1 MICIMGGR
9 PHLAHGALI
18 SAAGE
23 ALRREGEVYI
33 VVPKQLTLQTEL
45 DLIRALE
52 PGGSFRLNVL
62 SPERLCARIFDTAGK
77 PEGERVDDRGRVM
90 LARRALN
97 ACEKQLKV
105 YSGAGHRRGFPARAA
120 RQLEILRQA
129 GMTPKEV
136 RALAAKREGLFAAK
150 LTDMAQL
157 LEQYLTFLD
166 GGYLDGEGV
175 FLAAAEEA
183 SASQAAR
190 CAGMVFYGFDLMPRP
205 LHKLIAALGAVC
217 PVTLIFAADPDSHAP
232 DADLYLAVNRSI
244 GRLRDAAREA
254 GAEIVSRRMEET
266 GAASRPG
273 DLTHLCDSLFARK
286 GTAYAG
292 PREGVSLIS
301 LKDPASE
308 AAYVAGKC
316 RELAMAG
323 ARWNDM
329 MVVCEDLSGYGR
341 CLQDAFSAF
350 EIPLFLSTSRP
361 ASRHPLAEAVL
372 SALRLIEKG
381 FRTEDALALLR
392 TGYIQLNNPDSLAN
406 YLVKYEP
413 RGKGLTLA
421 FVRGGDEAAANEED
435 RKALMEPV
443 CQLRENL
450 RKAENLRGQ
459 LTAIFDYM
467 QAISAYETSLARQ
480 EKLTQAGLN
489 TLAGEESQVWNRI
502 LSTLDQTAL
511 LMGEKRLSLEDLF
524 ETLREGLDAAV
535 IKPLPQSGDAVAAQ
549 SLDAAVFRSAKY
561 LFFVGLTDRVYADMD
576 GLFTGRQTEEMSRDA
591 KKYLC
596 PDATEKALMRRYYF
610 KTALEAAG
618 ERVVFTYP
626 ISGQDGSAQRGAPV
640 LGEIR
645 RLLPNLPE
653 EGGLEQQEKIGEM
666 LLSAPGAALKQA
678 GGALDT
684 EAGRRAFTTIAQM
697 GGEKVKR
704 LLAAFDPAH
713 DSQQLQ
719 PDTARQI
726 YGALN
731 SASVT
736 RLELFGKCPFA
747 HFMRYAIS
755 PQRTEPFRLTPRDEG
770 GFFHDALRAFLAGA
784 GEEMTPQAAQARM
797 DEISDL
803 LLTRMD
809 GERRFDTAVSQADRK
824 RLKRTARSAAEA
836 LVMQLKGTGFAPVE
850 MELEFGGAD
859 GAALKLKAPGG
870 DCALEGRIDRI
881 DEWKGPQED
890 FLRIIDYKRGA
901 NELRLCEA
909 YYGLQLQLILYLAA
923 AMRRRQDEGAG
934 VYYFRIDEGIVSEQS
949 TDEWEVAQQRRK
961 HMKLSGLTINDK
973 DVVAAMEPMDGDVIN
988 IRVNTDG
995 SIARTSPVVEK
1006 DALGLVIDR
1015 AMDVAASHVGRIR
1028 AGFVRPSPARTKR
1041 TNPCK
1046 FCDHKNAC
1054 LFDEALH
1061 PEDLRRLTDMRD
1073 GEVVEKLKQMRNDD
1087 AEDSA
1092 YTEEG
1097 E

>member
-1 MICIMGGR
+1 MIRLMGGR
-9 PHLAHGALI
+9 PHLAHSAMLA
-18 SAAGE
+18 AAGE
-23 ALRREGEVYI
+23 ALDREGEVYI
-33 VVPKQLTLQTEL
+33 VVPRQLTLQTEL

-62 SPERLCARIFDTAGK
+62 SPERLCVRIFDTAGK
-77 PEGERVDDRGRVM
+77 PEGEQVDDRGRVM

-97 ACEKQLKV
+97 ECEKQLKV

-129 GMTPKEV
+129 GMTPEDV
-136 RALAAKREGLFAAK
+136 RSLAHRREGLLAAKLG
-150 LTDMAQL
+150 DMAFL
-157 LEQYLTFLD
+157 LEQYLSFL
-166 GGYLDGEGV
+166 GSGYLDSEGL
-175 FLAAAEEA
+175 FLAAAEGA
-183 SASQAAR
+183 ADSQVAR

-205 LHKLIAALGAVC
+205 LHLLIAALGAVC
-217 PVTLIFAADPDSHAP
+217 PVTLVFAADPDLHAP
-232 DADLYLAVNRSI
+232 DADLYQPILRSM
-244 GRLRDAAREA
+244 GRLRAAARVT
-254 GAEIVSRRMEET
+254 GAETVSQRIPAEDKQQ
-266 GAASRPG
+266 RPE
-273 DLTHLCDSLFARK
+273 DLVHLCEGLFARK
-286 GTAYAG
+286 GAPYAG
-292 PREGVSLIS
+292 PCRGVSLLA

-323 ARWNDM
+323 ERWNDM
-329 MVVCEDLSGYGR
+329 MVVCEDLSGYAQ

-350 EIPLFLSTSRP
+350 DIPLFLSTSRP

-372 SALRLIEKG
+372 CTLRLIEKG

-392 TGYIQLNNPDSLAN
+392 TGYIQLNDADGLAN

-413 RGKGLTLA
+413 RGKGLTQA
-421 FVRGGDEAAANEED
+421 FVRGGDEATAHEED
-435 RKALMEPV
+435 RRLLIEPV
-443 CQLRENL
+443 CQMRESLRQ
-450 RKAENLRGQ
+450 AENLRGQ
-459 LTAIFDYM
+459 LAAIFGYM
-467 QAISAYETSLARQ
+467 QGISAYETSLARQ
-480 EKLTQAGLN
+480 EQLVQAGLN

-502 LSTLDQTAL
+502 LSTLDQMCL
-511 LMGEKRLSLEDLF
+511 LMGEGRLSLQDLF

-549 SLDAAVFRSAKY
+549 SLDAAVFRSAKH

-591 KKYLC
+591 QKYLC
-596 PDATEKALMRRYYF
+596 PNATEKALMRRYYF
-610 KTALEAAG
+610 KTALEATQ
-618 ERVVFTYP
+618 EQVIFTYP
-626 ISGQDGSAQRGAPV
+626 VSGQDGAAQRGAPV

-645 RLLPNLPE
+645 RLLPRLTE
-653 EGGLEQQEKIGEM
+653 EGGLEQQEKIAEM
-666 LLSAPGAALKQA
+666 RLSAPGAALKEA
-678 GGALDT
+678 GGALNT
-684 EAGRRAFTTIAQM
+684 ELGRRAFTTIAQL
-697 GGEKVKR
+697 GGSRVQR
-704 LLAAFDPAH
+704 LLAAFDPEHAA
-713 DSQQLQ
+713 QQLQ

-747 HFMRYAIS
+747 HFMRYAIA
-755 PQRTEPFRLTPRDEG
+755 PERTEPFRLTPRDEG

-784 GEEMTPQAAQARM
+784 GEELSPQAAQERM

-809 GERRFDTAVSQADRK
+809 GERRFDTAVSQADRN

-836 LVMQLKGTGFAPVE
+836 LVLQLKGTGFAPVE
-850 MELEFGGAD
+850 MELEFGKAD

-881 DEWKGPQED
+881 DEWKGPRED

-923 AMRRRQDEGAG
+923 AMRRREDQGAG
-934 VYYFRIDEGIVSEQS
+934 VYYFRIDEGIVAEQS
-949 TDEWEVAQQRRK
+949 MNAQTIADQRRK
-961 HMKLSGLTINDK
+961 HMKLSGLTLNDR
-973 DVVAAMEPMDGDVIN
+973 DVVDAMEPQGGDVIN
-988 IRVNTDG
+988 IRINADG
-995 SIARTSPVVEK
+995 SISRTSPVVEK
-1006 DALGLVIDR
+1006 DALGLVIHR
-1015 AMDVAASHVGRIR
+1015 AMDMAAVHVGRIR
-1028 AGFVRPSPARTKR
+1028 SGYARPSPARTKR
-1041 TNPCK
+1041 TDPCK

-1054 LFDEALH
+1054 LFDEELH
-1061 PEDLRRLTDMRD
+1061 PEDLRRMTDLKD
-1073 GEVVEKLKQMRNDD
+1073 AEVVEKLRLAQQDD
-1087 AEDSA
+1087 TRELI
-1092 YTEEG
+1092 
-1097 E
+1097 